1 MFWSVNEIDRLQN
14 ELIKANVKYELCI
27 SKLKA
32 IQECCK
38 FETDDPDAELMR
50 TDTKAFADKMA
61 GQGMSDIEIGVHL
74 GLLEKA
80 DRIMAIIK
88 REGGGK

>member
-1 MFWSVNEIDRLQN
+1 MSEEKLNY

-27 SKLKA
+27 SKLEA
-32 IQECCK
+32 IQECCR

-50 TDTKAFADKMA
+50 TDTKGFADKMKKENPK
-61 GQGMSDIEIGVHL
+61 MSDIEIGVHI

-80 DRIMAIIK
+80 DSIMAIIK
-88 REGGGK
+88 RKESEDV

>member
-1 MFWSVNEIDRLQN
+1 M
-14 ELIKANVKYELCI
+14 IKDIE
-27 SKLKA
+27 
-32 IQECCK
+32 ECCK

-50 TDTKAFADKMA
+50 TDTKAFADKMKKENPK
-61 GQGMSDIEIGVHL
+61 MSDIEIGVHI

-88 REGGGK
+88 KGEPV